1 MIIQLDEAKRTLLE
15 MREKINDLGSA
26 LQIDELKKS
35 VSELEKMTAAENFWN
50 EVCNYVTILK
60 DIKIKKDKKEKY

>member
-35 VSELEKMTAAENFWN
+35 VSELEK
-50 EVCNYVTILK
+50 
-60 DIKIKKDKKEKY
+60 